1 MTAKASALTGFRPF
15 LLGVLAGAALFA
27 GACRPFR
34 PPLHPPAGVREIEGY
49 ASLRLTRGEETS
61 RAKFAFAI
69 LLPNRARL
77 EVFDA
82 LGRSASIFIIRSD
95 EAYLVLPSE
104 RVYWRGDRDEVIAKF
119 LGFPVQPAEIA
130 GLISGRWS
138 DEVSAD
144 WALVRDARGRVV
156 SGTRDELSFRVQE
169 FFPGG
174 GLPRRWAFQHAGTEG
189 IVGLLEAAFD
199 RPNPDF
205 SLDFLRPYASKTWPE
220 IEKLL
225 R

>member
-1 MTAKASALTGFRPF
+1 MTAKASAFPGFRF
-15 LLGVLAGAALFA
+15 LFLGALTGAALFA

-34 PPLHPPAGVREIEGY
+34 PSLHPAAEVREIEGY

-82 LGRSASIFIIRSD
+82 LGRSASIFLIRGD
-95 EAYLVLPSE
+95 EAYLILPSE
-104 RVYWRGDRDEVIAKF
+104 RVYWRGERDEVIAKF

-138 DEVSAD
+138 DKASAD
-144 WALVRDARGRVV
+144 WVFVRDAHGRVV
-156 SGTRDELSFRVQE
+156 SGTRNELSFLVQE
-169 FFPGG
+169 FFPGS
-174 GLPRRWAFQHAGTEG
+174 GLPRRWAFRHAGTEG
-189 IVGLLEAAFD
+189 VVGLLEAAFD
-199 RPNPDF
+199 RPAPDF